1 MTTRPEARGH
11 RSEGTATRRTTLASA
26 ALLLALSVNA
36 AKAQTIAITG
46 GRVHPVSG
54 PVIENGT
61 VLIRGG
67 RIVAVGANVTVPPDA
82 TRIDAAGKW
91 VTPGIVNV
99 ATTLGVVEIGAVEE
113 TVDTPARGRG
123 DAITASHKVWEG
135 FNANSP
141 LIQVTRN
148 DGITT
153 VGVVPGN
160 GLVVGQAAL
169 VNLSD
174 GNLSDMLLQ
183 APVAMTAD
191 IGSKGQQVGG
201 TRAEVLQRLRDL
213 LADTREY
220 MRRRADY
227 DRNATRELAA
237 RRGDL
242 EAMIPV
248 VQGRLPLV
256 IDANRASEI
265 ESALN
270 LASEFSLRILIGGGA
285 EAWMVAEKLAAARV
299 PVIVGALNNIPLSF
313 ATLGARQEN
322 AALLQRAGARVIL
335 NGGADGFNARNVRF
349 EAGVAVAFGMTW
361 DDALRAVTLNPAEA
375 LGVADRIGSLQPGR
389 EANVVIWSG
398 DPFEPMTKAER
409 VLVRGVDV
417 KRPSRQDELMLRY
430 KTLPPAYRR

>member
-1 MTTRPEARGH
+1 MKTRPEARGQ
-11 RSEGTATRRTTLASA
+11 RPEGSGYVLTA
-26 ALLLALSVNA
+26 LLALVFAMPTN
-36 AKAQTIAITG
+36 AQTIAITG

-61 VLIRGG
+61 VLIRNG
-67 RIVAVGANVTVPPDA
+67 RIAAVGANVTIPPDA
-82 TRIDAAGKW
+82 TRIDATGKW

-99 ATTLGVVEIGAVEE
+99 ATTLGVVEIGAVQE

-153 VGVVPGN
+153 VGVVPN
-160 GLVVGQAAL
+160 NALVGGQAAIL
-169 VNLSD
+169 DLSD

-183 APVAMTAD
+183 APVAMIAD
-191 IGSKGQQVGG
+191 IGSKGDQMGG

-213 LADTREY
+213 LSDTKEY
-220 MRRRADY
+220 ARRRADY
-227 DRNATRELAA
+227 ERNATRELAA

-270 LASEFSLRILIGGGA
+270 LANEFSLRLIISGGA
-285 EAWMVAEKLAAARV
+285 EAWMVADKLAAAKV

-322 AALLQRAGARVIL
+322 AALLQQAGARVLI
-335 NGGADGFNARNVRF
+335 NGGSDGFNARNVRF
-349 EAGVAVAFGMTW
+349 EAGVAVAFGMPW
-361 DDALRAVTLNPAEA
+361 ADALRAVTLTPAETF
-375 LGVADRIGSLQPGR
+375 GVADRVGSLQVGR
-389 EANVVIWSG
+389 EANVVVWNG
-398 DPFEPMTKAER
+398 DPFEPLTRAER

-430 KTLPPAYRR
+430 KTLPPTYKR